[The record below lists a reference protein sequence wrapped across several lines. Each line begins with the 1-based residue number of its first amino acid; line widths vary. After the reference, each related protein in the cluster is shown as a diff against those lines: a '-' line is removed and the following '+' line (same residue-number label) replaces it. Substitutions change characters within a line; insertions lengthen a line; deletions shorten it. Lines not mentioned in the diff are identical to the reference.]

1 MEVKSKSGDVKW
13 TNLRLESFDS
23 PKYKKK
29 LLYHSSLFSIIFSI
43 AITFYSTKEKK
54 IVFYFFGIRIAYN
67 FNSPII
73 QHISG
78 ICNIN
83 VRILTR

>member
-23 PKYKKK
+23 PKNKKK
-29 LLYHSSLFSIIFSI
+29 SSLFSIIFSI

-54 IVFYFFGIRIAYN
+54 IVFYFFEIRIAYN

-73 QHISG
+73 RHISG